1 MGGKLGFMLQKGRAK
16 STKEGSEG
24 SPPRAIAPGEKAAGA
39 PGASFLP
46 SFSSPTSNVT
56 VKC

>member
-16 STKEGSEG
+16 STKERSEG
-24 SPPRAIAPGEKAAGA
+24 SPPRAIAPGEKAGA